1 MYHYSAVIIG
11 AGPSGLATLRHLRR
25 YHIPALAIEK
35 RHDVGGVWLYE
46 EGSHR
51 HSSAYKTLVTITSK
65 SRSAFSDFPFPPEAP
80 DYLPYTEVQKY
91 FRRYAEHFGLLEH
104 IRFGEE
110 VQAVRRENTHW
121 VIQTNK
127 NTYEASHLI
136 VASGHH
142 WKPFLPTYP
151 GTFTGESYHSHD
163 YTDPYQLKGRRL
175 LIVGAGNSGADIAV
189 DGVRFAQSVDLSI
202 RRGYHILPKFGF
214 FGEAT
219 DALYHKLLSP
229 MPLKLRHYLAGL
241 TVRFLTGSPTR
252 YGMPKPDHPIFYT
265 HPLVN
270 SELLYHIR
278 HGKVRLRP
286 GIHHLDGQ
294 KVYFTDGTYG
304 EYDTLIWAT
313 GYEMAFPFLPA
324 HLAPTENRLTRLY
337 LHIFHLDEP
346 TLTFVGLIQPNG
358 CLWNLSELQGQLI
371 AHFILGSYRLPM
383 HAEAE
388 AARYWQEHQRR
399 YAHSPRHLLEV
410 DWHEYYRLLRKLI
423 RQSQP
428 RLAYA

>member
-1 MYHYSAVIIG
+1 MSAYRAIVIG
-11 AGPSGLATLRHLRR
+11 VGPSGLATLRHLLR
-25 YHIPALAIEK
+25 YRIPAIAIEK
-35 RHDVGGVWLYE
+35 RHDVGGVWLFE
-46 EGSHR
+46 EGKTR

-65 SRSAFSDFPFPPEAP
+65 KRSAFSDFPFPEEAP
-80 DYLPYTEVQKY
+80 DYLPYDQVQKY
-91 FRRYAEHFGLLEH
+91 FRRYAENFGLLPH
-104 IRFGEE
+104 IHFEEE
-110 VQAVRRENTHW
+110 VQSVRREADRWT
-121 VIQTNK
+121 VCTNRG
-127 NTYEASHLI
+127 TYKASYLI

-142 WKPFLPTYP
+142 WKPFIPTYP
-151 GTFTGESYHSHD
+151 GHFTGQSYHSHD
-163 YTDPYQLKGRRL
+163 YTDPYQLRGQRL

-189 DGVRFAQSVDLSI
+189 DGVRFARSVDLSI

-219 DALYHKLLSP
+219 DQLYHKLLSP

-241 TVRFLTGSPTR
+241 TVRLLTGSPTR

-286 GIHHLDGQ
+286 GIDRLEGSR
-294 KVYFTDGTYG
+294 VYFTDGSYG
-304 EYDTLIWAT
+304 EYDTIIWAT
-313 GYEMAFPFLPA
+313 GYQIAFPFLPPS
-324 HLAPTENRLTRLY
+324 LEPVGDRLTRLY

-358 CLWNLSELQGQLI
+358 CLWNLSERQGQLI
-371 AHFILGSYRLPM
+371 AHYILGTYRLPS
-383 HAEAE
+383 EAE
-388 AARYWQEHQRR
+388 VETAEYWRTHQKR
-399 YAHSPRHLLEV
+399 YAHSSRHLLEV
-410 DWHEYYRLLRKLI
+410 DWHEYYRLLTRLI

-428 RLAYA
+428 TLAHA